1 MHITRRK
8 HLEVELRQASLVVE
22 RSPVVLFRWKAIE
35 GWPVEMVSS
44 NVKQFGY
51 EAKELLSGEIPFSA
65 IVHPDDLERITQEV
79 TEYSASGVE
88 NFAHEYRIVS
98 PAGEIFWL
106 DDRTTIERDSG
117 GNITHYQGVV
127 IDITERKQIEVEL
140 RQANLVVERSP
151 VVLFRW
157 KAVEGWPVEMVSSN
171 VKQFGYEAKELL
183 SGEIP
188 FSTIVHPDDLE
199 RITQEVTEYSASGVE
214 NFAHE
219 YRIVSPAGEIF
230 WLDDRTAIER
240 DSGGNITHYQG
251 VVIDITE
258 RKQIEEKLKYLATHD
273 SLTRLINRSSM
284 EEQLK
289 NELLRADRYKHAL
302 SIFLLDLDHFKS
314 INDTYGHQVGDA
326 VLQKISRVI
335 EGLIRKIDYAGRYG
349 GEEFIIILP
358 ETSIGKAELLAERM
372 CKQIAENSIQMEND
386 DKLNITASI
395 GIASFPEHGKS
406 CGEIVS
412 AADSAMYAAKDAGR
426 NCVRTAKTT
435 VRNHN

>member
-1 MHITRRK
+1 
-8 HLEVELRQASLVVE
+8 
-22 RSPVVLFRWKAIE
+22 
-35 GWPVEMVSS
+35 
-44 NVKQFGY
+44 
-51 EAKELLSGEIPFSA
+51 
-65 IVHPDDLERITQEV
+65 
-79 TEYSASGVE
+79 
-88 NFAHEYRIVS
+88 
-98 PAGEIFWL
+98 
-106 DDRTTIERDSG
+106 
-117 GNITHYQGVV
+117 
-127 IDITERKQIEVEL
+127 
-140 RQANLVVERSP
+140 
-151 VVLFRW
+151 
-157 KAVEGWPVEMVSSN
+157 
-171 VKQFGYEAKELL
+171 
-183 SGEIP
+183 
-188 FSTIVHPDDLE
+188 VHPDDLE

-372 CKQIAENSIQMEND
+372 CKQIAENSIQIAND

-406 CGEIVS
+406 CSEIVS